1 MRVAARSI
9 GVLLGFSLLAGA
21 VAAQGSGFLGETQ
34 SKLRETRSPT
44 GAVLNR
50 WISPDVK
57 PDTYEFVL
65 LQKVVFYPEPQG
77 TEQLSTATL
86 NEISSYMDEALRREF
101 SGVVKLASEPGPR
114 TLRFRPAITAAAV
127 KGQALK
133 PYQYIPMA
141 FVVAKASGKDTKDTK
156 EAKLAVEFDAQDVET
171 SQVVAAGAREGTGV
185 ELKSANEKLTVAHFK
200 PLIDTWAK
208 DLRATVESTRIVRP
222 AR

>member
-1 MRVAARSI
+1 MRVTARSL
-9 GVLLGFSLLAGA
+9 GVLLGLSLLTGA

-34 SKLRETRSPT
+34 SKLRETRSPA

-86 NEISSYMDEALRREF
+86 NEISAYMDEALRREF
-101 SGVVKLASEPGPR
+101 GGIVKLASEPGPK

-141 FVVAKASGKDTKDTK
+141 FVVAKASGKDTK

-208 DLRATVESTRIVRP
+208 DLRATVESTRIVKP

>member
-1 MRVAARSI
+1 
-9 GVLLGFSLLAGA
+9 
-21 VAAQGSGFLGETQ
+21 
-34 SKLRETRSPT
+34 
-44 GAVLNR
+44 
-50 WISPDVK
+50 
-57 PDTYEFVL
+57 
-65 LQKVVFYPEPQG
+65 
-77 TEQLSTATL
+77 
-86 NEISSYMDEALRREF
+86 MDEALRREF
-101 SGVVKLASEPGPR
+101 GGVVKLASEPGPK

-127 KGQALK
+127 KGEALK

-141 FVVAKASGKDTKDTK
+141 FVVAKASGKDTK

-208 DLRATVESTRIVRP
+208 DLRATVESTRIVKP